1 MVFEMKKILIVT
13 QNFYPAIGSAGNRMK
28 NIYQLLKSQGYDVNV
43 LTILPSYPNDK
54 LYSDRTFWDDNTLN
68 EENKD
73 ITRLKLWSTKL
84 GTNKF
89 SRLIYYTEMM
99 TKYFIYLIK
108 NKKYDYYYVSSPPI
122 LIVLSTIISNFLKK
136 GKLILEIRDLWPDS
150 LIGVKVFDSKWI
162 IALLRRFERY
172 MYNSADGLVINS
184 PGFLNHISSKLVQPK
199 EIIYVPNGAR
209 AYETQNLTHQSSELF
224 SVVYTGNLGLAQDI
238 SAIKII
244 ASRLNDLEI
253 DFYVIGYGVK
263 CSEFKN
269 YVENHNL
276 HNVKFINPTT
286 RKNSMSIL
294 KESSVA
300 LAFLSQSEVFESVLP
315 GKILD
320 YMTAGLPIVASVE
333 GEAAQLICEAEA
345 GFSIKYADTEQIIS
359 KIVLLK
365 NDEKMRQQFSVNGK
379 KFIEKHFQWED
390 NINRI
395 ADLLERV

>member
-1 MVFEMKKILIVT
+1 MKRILIVT

-28 NIYQLLKSQGYDVNV
+28 NIYQLLKSQGYDVKV
-43 LTILPSYPNDK
+43 LTILPSYPNEK

-73 ITRLKLWSTKL
+73 ITRLKLRSSKL

-99 TKYFIYLIK
+99 IKYFIYLVK
-108 NKKYDYYYVSSPPI
+108 NEKYNYYYVSSPPI
-122 LIVLSTIISNFLKK
+122 LIVLSTIISNFFKK

-150 LIGVKVFDSKWI
+150 LIGVRVFDSKWI
-162 IALLRRFERY
+162 IGLLRKLERY
-172 MYNSADGLVINS
+172 MYNKANGLVINS
-184 PGFLNHISSKLVQPK
+184 PGFLNHISNKLVQPK
-199 EIIYVPNGAR
+199 EIIYVPNGSR
-209 AYETQNLTHQSSELF
+209 AYEIQDLTIQSSELF

-238 SAIKII
+238 SAIKEI
-244 ASRLNDLEI
+244 ASRLNDFEI

-263 CSEFKN
+263 CSEFKA
-269 YVENHNL
+269 YAEKHNL

-294 KESSVA
+294 KQSSVA

-320 YMTAGLPIVASVE
+320 YMTVGLPIVASVE

-345 GFSIKYADTEQIIS
+345 GFPIKHADTEQIIS
-359 KIVLLK
+359 RILLLK
-365 NDEKMRQQFSVNGK
+365 NDDEMRRRFSVNGK

-390 NINRI
+390 NINKI
-395 ADLLERV
+395 VDLLERV